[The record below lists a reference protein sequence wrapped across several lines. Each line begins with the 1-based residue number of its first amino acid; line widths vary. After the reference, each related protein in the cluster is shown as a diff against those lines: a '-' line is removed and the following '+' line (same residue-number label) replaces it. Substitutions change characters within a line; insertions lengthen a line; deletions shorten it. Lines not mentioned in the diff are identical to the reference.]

1 MKYLILFFLV
11 LQISCKSTSGI
22 VVDLKGTPVSGA
34 TVSADCGMKTKQT
47 AASGRFDFRPGCK
60 MFSKKT
66 TVRVTYKGT
75 THVLSAYQIGKDREI
90 IMPFILEDEKI
101 KE

>member
-1 MKYLILFFLV
+1 MKYLILFLLAF
-11 LQISCKSTSGI
+11 QIACKSTSGI

-75 THVLSAYQIGKDREI
+75 TQVLSAYQIGKDREI
-90 IMPFILEDEKI
+90 IMPLIVNEATT